1 VYDIQKEALQIVNDC
16 EEAALRDEIKVAV
29 LMAQGTDREILDIEE
44 DPNFDARIFPPG
56 TRRFFVESEHSLEGR
71 ERMCFHCDV
80 VYRSAAC
87 IVVLNQKAMRTMSM
101 RRLISLLNGDPG
113 DNSGVAP

>member
-29 LMAQGTDREILDIEE
+29 LMTQGTDREILDIEE

-56 TRRFFVESEHSLEGR
+56 TRLFFVESEHFLEGR

-80 VYRSAAC
+80 VYRSAVC
-87 IVVLNQKAMRTMSM
+87 TVVLSQKAMRTMSM
-101 RRLISLLNGDPG
+101 GRLLDLLNGNLE